1 MQGDISRIMV
11 EIAVRQALKNRSKQS
26 FRRSLRTLVEYGE
39 HFSSGP
45 FQSRFFILVQQMLP
59 SLLPAGRTCLGTG
72 GQALLGALLLKR
84 RL

>member
-45 FQSRFFILVQQMLP
+45 FQSRFFILVQQMLRERIIP
-59 SLLPAGRTCLGTG
+59 ITCWPNVPGHRWTS
-72 GQALLGALLLKR
+72 ATWSTFA
-84 RL
+84 

>member
-45 FQSRFFILVQQMLP
+45 FQSRFFILVQQMLRDENHP
-59 SLLPAGRTCLGTG
+59 Y
-72 GQALLGALLLKR
+72 
-84 RL
+84 